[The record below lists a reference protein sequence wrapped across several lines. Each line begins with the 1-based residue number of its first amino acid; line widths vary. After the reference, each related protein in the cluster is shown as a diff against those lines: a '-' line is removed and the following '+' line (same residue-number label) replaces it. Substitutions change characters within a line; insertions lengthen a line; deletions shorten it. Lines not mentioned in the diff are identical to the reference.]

1 MKDRTKSI
9 INTFL
14 FVALLIGILI
24 ANMIKKP
31 AEISVSERR
40 KLAQFPKA
48 SMSSILNGDFTSE
61 FSKYVRD
68 QFILR
73 DEFRSVK
80 AFVHFNVYRQK
91 DNNNIYIADGS
102 VIKIDYPLNE
112 KSVEN
117 AAKKFNSLYEIYFEG
132 MNVWYSI
139 IPDKNYYTAE
149 KYGYPHIDY
158 NKMIEILTNNV
169 NNMSYIDITSSL
181 CLDDYYR
188 SDLHWKQEKLGSVID
203 TLSREMNFQSRIS
216 LDKYTKN
223 IKEPFYGVYYG
234 QSALNIRPDRMI
246 YLTNEAMK
254 DITVFYFDTQ
264 EYGEIYQEEKFSG
277 IDPYNL
283 FLSGPAAVIIMENK
297 NAKTDKELVLFRDS
311 FGSSLA
317 PLLAEEYAK
326 ITLIDLRY
334 IDTNYLGKVVEFT
347 NQDILFM
354 LNTQIIN
361 NSYML
366 R

>member
-234 QSALNIRPDRMI
+234 QSALNIRPDSMI

>member
-181 CLDDYYR
+181 CLDAYYR

-334 IDTNYLGKVVEFT
+334 IDPNYLGKVVEFT

>member
-1 MKDRTKSI
+1 MNDRTKNV
-9 INTFL
+9 INIFL
-14 FVALLIGILI
+14 FTALLIGTLI
-24 ANMIKKP
+24 ANIIKKP
-31 AEISVSERR
+31 DEVSVSERR
-40 KLAQFPKA
+40 KLARFPKA
-48 SMSSILNGDFTSE
+48 SLASILNGEFANG

-68 QFILR
+68 QFVLR

-80 AFVHFNVYRQK
+80 AFVHFNIYRQK

-112 KSVEN
+112 KSVQN
-117 AAKKFNSLYEIYFEG
+117 AAKKFNTLYEKYFEG

-158 NKMIEILTNNV
+158 NKMIQILTSSV
-169 NNMSYIDITSSL
+169 NNMIYIDITNALSIE
-181 CLDDYYR
+181 DYYKT
-188 SDLHWKQEKLGSVID
+188 DLHWKQENLGNVID
-203 TLSREMNFQSRIS
+203 VLSKEMNFQTKIN
-216 LDKYTKN
+216 LDNYTKN
-223 IKEPFYGVYYG
+223 VKEPFYGVYYG
-234 QSALNIRPDRMI
+234 QSALNIKPDRMI

-254 DITVFYFDTQ
+254 DITVFYFDTN
-264 EYGEIYQEEKFSG
+264 EFGEIYQKEKFSG

-283 FLSGPAAVIIMENK
+283 FLSGPAAVIVMENK
-297 NAKTDKELVLFRDS
+297 NAKNDKELVLFRDS

-317 PLLAEEYAK
+317 PLLTEEYAK
-326 ITLIDLRY
+326 ITLVDLRY
-334 IDTNYLGKVVEFT
+334 IDSNYLGKVVEFT
-347 NQDILFM
+347 NQDILIM
-354 LNTQIIN
+354 LNTQTIN

>member
-169 NNMSYIDITSSL
+169 NNMSYIDITSPL

-283 FLSGPAAVIIMENK
+283 FLSGPAAVIVMENK

-334 IDTNYLGKVVEFT
+334 IDSNYLGKVVEFT